1 METAQGSSQ
10 FEVSKARSGWRNV
23 LLLAVTLAVL
33 GYSRGGDASNRC
45 SSLFQPAEPLYF
57 ARISRPFLSPIVFTE
72 ETPYSRLLENE
83 IATALKYAQHL
94 VSQNRE
100 FVLVSDYRGQNVP
113 IFDGLVIDKTTSRP
127 LFNVSLKFASIR
139 MRNMDAGTLLESL
152 RGRLDHSFER
162 NRLQAEN
169 GWQRLFASDER
180 ALRRLSP
187 ERLTAI
193 RELESLFGLKDSR
206 GNVFGR
212 EFRTVLD
219 MVDSGYTHEF
229 VSQPE
234 LVRSIN
240 EMVLGSKRPET
251 LSLIWNEHQVLEFPQ
266 SNPQ

>member
-1 METAQGSSQ
+1 M
-10 FEVSKARSGWRNV
+10 FV
-23 LLLAVTLAVL
+23 
-33 GYSRGGDASNRC
+33 
-45 SSLFQPAEPLYF
+45 
-57 ARISRPFLSPIVFTE
+57 E

-83 IATALKYAQHL
+83 VATALKYARHL
-94 VSQNRE
+94 VSQSRE
-100 FVLVSDYRGQNVP
+100 FVLVSDYRGQSVP
-113 IFDGLVIDKTTSRP
+113 IFDGFVVDKTTSRP

-162 NRLQAEN
+162 SRLEAEN
-169 GWQRLFASDER
+169 GWPRLFVSDER

-187 ERLTAI
+187 ERFSAI
-193 RELESLFGLKDSR
+193 RELESLFGLKNST
-206 GNVFGR
+206 GNIFGR

-234 LVRSIN
+234 LIRSIN
-240 EMVLGSKRPET
+240 EMVLSSKRPET

-266 SNPQ
+266 SIP